1 MLQPIERSEPM
12 TLKIPINISFT
23 GAANLLGIIGVVGS
37 LVFVGLELRQSQVI
51 ALSAQ
56 QQARTST
63 LVDIIGAF
71 SYSEQPANW
80 EAFVN
85 NNLAEDNFNL
95 GANAVYQLWML
106 YENDHLQHELG
117 LIDEGV
123 WVSKVA
129 AMRNLYG
136 LCDYRSVSELALK
149 FSNASLAGIVLSEEY
164 EPC

>member
-1 MLQPIERSEPM
+1 M

-95 GANAVYQLWML
+95 GANAVYQL
-106 YENDHLQHELG
+106 
-117 LIDEGV
+117 
-123 WVSKVA
+123 
-129 AMRNLYG
+129 
-136 LCDYRSVSELALK
+136 
-149 FSNASLAGIVLSEEY
+149 
-164 EPC
+164 

>member
-1 MLQPIERSEPM
+1 M
-12 TLKIPINISFT
+12 TLKMPITISFAGVT
-23 GAANLLGIIGVVGS
+23 NLLGIIGIVGS
-37 LVFVGLELRQSQVI
+37 LVFVGLELRQSQAI

-80 EAFVN
+80 EHFVN
-85 NNLAEDNFNL
+85 DKLTEDTFNL
-95 GANAVYQLWML
+95 GANAAYQLWML

-136 LCDYRSVSELALK
+136 LCAYRSVSELALN
-149 FSNASLAGIVLSEEY
+149 FSNAALADIVLSEEY
-164 EPC
+164 APCEP